1 MIVKTRRKRRENEYS
16 KFIIES
22 DEKRRALRDR
32 ERRKGNHESCKRK
45 EHGKISNGKG
55 GGLERPLC
63 WGTALIVF
71 SSMGK
76 IRNAFAKKRVS
87 FSRLSYDTLS
97 RSKGNK
103 ASKKDRAMHI
113 GQAM

>member
-1 MIVKTRRKRRENEYS
+1 MIVNGKRRENEYS

-22 DEKRRALRDR
+22 DEKRRAFRDR
-32 ERRKGNHESCKRK
+32 EKQKGNRESRERK
-45 EHGKISNGKG
+45 ERGRISNGKG

-63 WGTALIVF
+63 WETALIMF

-76 IRNAFAKKRVS
+76 IRNAFARKRVS
-87 FSRLSYDTLS
+87 FSRLSYNTLS

-103 ASKKDRAMHI
+103 ASKKDRAMRI